1 MGFFNSLSI
10 RIPLAIIGGIL
21 YSILTYSIVVFL
33 VLSSELALSAA
44 IVVFLFY
51 LGSRLLILF
60 SGINSPYYS
69 KMKRGA
75 PNPPI
80 ETNSFHQTTQWVGKF
95 YHYHDIV
102 LFIFLALLSIT
113 FLISLVMD
121 LARSK
126 LIGSTI
132 QNLWNFLIPIP

>member
-21 YSILTYSIVVFL
+21 YGALTYSIVVLL
-33 VLSSELALSAA
+33 VLSSELALSTA

-95 YHYHDIV
+95 YHYHDFV

-113 FLISLVMD
+113 FLTSLIID
-121 LARSK
+121 WSGNRP
-126 LIGSTI
+126 IGDTI
-132 QNLWNFLIPIP
+132 QNLLSAFIRLP